1 MTWLLEQVIF
11 RFIKLKKLRFPAND
25 SGTEFNENLVEKLP

>member
-1 MTWLLEQVIF
+1 MAAGTGDL